1 MVSLLVLVRH
11 GDAEP
16 KGAAG
21 DKARRLTPEGLERLR
36 KSYPGLFADLE
47 PHGELE
53 LWVSPAVR
61 AQMTAEVV
69 ADALG
74 VDASEGI
81 PHESLYDQDDEAF
94 LSELRASDAG
104 TVVAVGHVPF
114 MRNMVAW
121 LCGED
126 LPFPKGAVAAI
137 EFPQGKIARGAGR
150 LLWLREA

>member
-16 KGAAG
+16 KGADG
-21 DKARRLTPEGLERLR
+21 DKARRLTPEGLKRLR
-36 KSYPGLFADLE
+36 KSYPSLFADFE
-47 PHGELE
+47 ARGSLE

-74 VDASEGI
+74 VDANEAI

-94 LSELRASDAG
+94 LGELRASDAG
-104 TVVAVGHVPF
+104 TIVAVGHVPF
-114 MRNMVAW
+114 MRDMVEW

-126 LPFPKGAVAAI
+126 LPFHKGAVAAI
-137 EFPQGKIARGAGR
+137 EFPTGRIARGEAR